1 MAPRSGVCVQREYCP
16 LCFRRGVPVQVAKDS
31 PTVDAEQAECSSSFR
46 TGLPLLDLASPGS
59 PCPTPCRLA
68 CLVCGSVA
76 VFGCEPEFQEVLD
89 ALEDYESEA
98 LELETEVLH
107 GGLGFSF
114 LGEEMVQDLER
125 RIRRRLRELGLG
137 WHPRWKRPT
146 HLHCLKKA
154 ECDCVLPVC
163 ASRCRAHGEFRP
175 LLSKRA
181 RPPETM
187 ESEKKSLPELQLGN
201 NRTVGP
207 PLATSKATWLSKP
220 TALASTASQFTIP
233 AQTVSAPSKR
243 RPPPIAKPNLRLQ
256 AAASGCGKLDQWA
269 GNRVAGFTASDS
281 ACIRPFH
288 MGKHH
293 GEFDPFKHGY
303 WRVNGRDVYRFPD
316 GREVPVQSPV
326 NRLTDQGELA
336 PS

>member
-1 MAPRSGVCVQREYCP
+1 MREYCP
-16 LCFRRGVPVQVAKDS
+16 LCFRRGVPVQVDKDS
-31 PTVDAEQAECSSSFR
+31 ETVDPEQLECATSFP
-46 TGLPLLDLASPGS
+46 TGLPLLDLDAPGS
-59 PCPTPCRLA
+59 PCETPCRLA

-76 VFGCEPEFQEVLD
+76 VFGCEPEFQAVLD
-89 ALEDYESEA
+89 ALEEYESQA
-98 LELETEVLH
+98 LELQTEVLD
-107 GGLGFSF
+107 GNTGFSF
-114 LGEEMVQDLER
+114 LGEGMIRDLER
-125 RIRRRLRELGLG
+125 RIRRRMKELGLG

-154 ECDCVLPVC
+154 GCDCVLPVC

-175 LLSKRA
+175 LSSKRT
-181 RPPETM
+181 RPPPM

-220 TALASTASQFTIP
+220 TALASTPQFAIP
-233 AQTVSAPSKR
+233 ASVSAPVKR
-243 RPPPIAKPNLRLQ
+243 RPPPIKPNLRLQ

-326 NRLTDQGELA
+326 NRLTDKGELA